1 MPDSVQGARP
11 LWSSSR
17 LFCNPALL
25 FAILQ
30 INLQPHVGLAPDLVW
45 FRTDKSHL
53 CPGAVRMLKL
63 MDTDYFILHM
73 EPGRKG
79 RDWESQASLVRVLF
93 PEAGKTINKVGMLM
107 L

>member
-1 MPDSVQGARP
+1 MVQNGQITSVPWCCQNAQAYVGDI
-11 LWSSSR
+11 SR
-17 LFCNPALL
+17 RQLQALKR
-25 FAILQ
+25 AW
-30 INLQPHVGLAPDLVW
+30 NLDASAESQL
-45 FRTDKSHL
+45 R
-53 CPGAVRMLKL
+53 
-63 MDTDYFILHM
+63 DTDYFILHM